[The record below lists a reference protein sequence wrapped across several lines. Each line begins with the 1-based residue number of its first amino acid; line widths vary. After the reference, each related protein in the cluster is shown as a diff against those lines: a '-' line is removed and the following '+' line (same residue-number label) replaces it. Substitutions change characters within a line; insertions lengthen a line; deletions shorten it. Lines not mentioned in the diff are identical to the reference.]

1 MDITEN
7 LKGSFRKKDNGTIEY
22 RIYING
28 KQKSFSGSTKEK
40 CIEKCKRFIND
51 ERNQQ
56 LYEASLL
63 TDITGIRVNKNSFE
77 YRKSLNGK
85 QVDFHSNNI
94 ESILRIKEYVD
105 QKIDKA
111 GIITDVNKIKQNE
124 THAIL
129 KHIYF
134 ISNGT
139 YCKIGIATNL
149 KRRISDLQV
158 GNTSQL
164 TLLYSFQTS
173 DYDNIEKQLH
183 KLFKP
188 FKVSGEWYDILFLF
202 QNNKNNDDEIAS

>member
-1 MDITEN
+1 MNVTEN
-7 LKGSFRKKDNGTIEY
+7 LKGSFRTKNNGKIEY

-28 KQKSFSGSTKEK
+28 KSKSFSGTTKEE
-40 CIEKCKRFIND
+40 CIERCNKFLND
-51 ERNQQ
+51 ERNKQ

-63 TDITGIRVNKNSFE
+63 TDITGIRINKNSFE

-94 ESILRIKEYVD
+94 ESILKIKEYVD

-111 GIITDVNKIKQNE
+111 GIITNINQTKQKDN
-124 THAIL
+124 IL
-129 KHIYF
+129 KKHIYF
-134 ISNGT
+134 ISNGA

-158 GNTSQL
+158 GNTNQL
-164 TLLYSFQTS
+164 TLLYSFQTT

-183 KLFKP
+183 KLFEP

-202 QNNKNNDDEIAS
+202 QNKQNNDDERAS